1 MPFVIYERL
10 MLRKPFFHI
19 RISATITSKLLSIER
34 PTMTDSQPINPDV
47 NITDTTNNNTDKNFN
62 NSTDK
67 NLNNDINK
75 NDDVLDYLSVDD
87 YDYELPDSLIAR
99 YPLAQRSA
107 SKLLYV
113 AKNNQKNTDSQ
124 ILDKQFSEL
133 PDLLNT
139 GDLIVFNDTKVMKAR
154 LFGQKDTGG
163 KIEVLIERLVELSDL
178 DGATLHL
185 QTTDGATV
193 SQEHIALCHVKASK
207 APKLGQRLQI
217 ADGHMQ
223 AVMIG
228 RQDNLF
234 ILAFEASILPDL
246 ERYGELPIPPYFE
259 RHADAT
265 DNTRYQTV
273 FHDPAKLASVAAPTA
288 SLHFDELVLDKLAAK
303 GINTAFV
310 TLHVGAGTFAPVKTD
325 NLLNHTMHSEYA
337 HLPQTTAD
345 LINQTHANGKQ
356 VIAIGTTVTRVLET
370 AYQKTAVNG
379 QALSSW
385 AGDTDIFIYPG
396 FKFGV
401 IDKLFTNFH
410 LPKSTLLMLVS
421 AFAGKAAIEQ
431 AYQHAINT
439 EYRFFSYGD
448 AMLLDKKIQL
458 QE

>member
-1 MPFVIYERL
+1 
-10 MLRKPFFHI
+10 
-19 RISATITSKLLSIER
+19 
-34 PTMTDSQPINPDV
+34 MTDSQPV
-47 NITDTTNNNTDKNFN
+47 NLDTTCTDTA
-62 NSTDK
+62 DK
-67 NLNNDINK
+67 NLDKSSVKNTNK
-75 NDDVLDYLSVDD
+75 MLDKNAETLEYLSVDD

-107 SKLLYV
+107 SKLLYL
-113 AKNNQKNTDSQ
+113 ATNQQKDSDSQ
-124 ILDKQFSEL
+124 IIDKQFSEL
-133 PDLLNT
+133 PDLLNA

-163 KIEVLIERLVELSDL
+163 KIEVLIERLVNISDL
-178 DGATLHL
+178 DSTVL
-185 QTTDGATV
+185 QLETTDGK
-193 SQEHIALCHVKASK
+193 SIDQEHIALCHVKASK
-207 APKLGQRLQI
+207 APKLGQRLEI

-223 AVMIG
+223 AVVIG
-228 RQDNLF
+228 RQENLF
-234 ILAFEASILPDL
+234 ILAFEALILPDL

-288 SLHFDELVLDKLAAK
+288 SLHFDKFVLDKLAAK
-303 GINTAFV
+303 GIHTAFV

-337 HLPQTTAD
+337 HLPQVTAD

-396 FKFGV
+396 FRFGV
-401 IDKLFTNFH
+401 IDKLLTNFH

-421 AFAGKAAIEQ
+421 AFAGKAPIEQ
-431 AYQHAINT
+431 AYQHAINNY
-439 EYRFFSYGD
+439 YRFFSYGD
-448 AMLLDKKIQL
+448 AMLLDKKVNVQA
-458 QE
+458 

>member
-1 MPFVIYERL
+1 
-10 MLRKPFFHI
+10 
-19 RISATITSKLLSIER
+19 
-34 PTMTDSQPINPDV
+34 MTDSQPINLDI
-47 NITDTTNNNTDKNFN
+47 NLNNTTNH
-62 NSTDK
+62 STDK
-67 NLNNDINK
+67 NDEMLE
-75 NDDVLDYLSVDD
+75 YLSVDD
-87 YDYELPDSLIAR
+87 YDYELPDGLIAR

-113 AKNNQKNTDSQ
+113 ASNTQNSDDSQ
-124 ILDKQFSEL
+124 TLDKHFSEL

-163 KIEVLIERLVELSDL
+163 KIEVLIERLVDFSNL
-178 DGATLHL
+178 DSAALHL
-185 QTTDGATV
+185 QTTNGEIV
-193 SQEHIALCHVKASK
+193 NQKHIALCHIKASK
-207 APKLGQRLQI
+207 APKLGQALQI
-217 ADGHMQ
+217 ADGQMHAM
-223 AVMIG
+223 MIG
-228 RQDNLF
+228 RQENLF
-234 ILAFEASILPDL
+234 ILAFEAPILPDL
-246 ERYGELPIPPYFE
+246 ECYGELPIPPYFE

-288 SLHFDELVLDKLAAK
+288 SLHFDELVLDKLSAK
-303 GINTAFV
+303 GIHTAFV

-325 NLLNHTMHSEYA
+325 NLLNHIMHSEYA
-337 HLPQTTAD
+337 HLPQATAD

-401 IDKLFTNFH
+401 IDKLLTNFH

-421 AFAGKAAIEQ
+421 AFAGKAAIEK

-439 EYRFFSYGD
+439 QYRFFSYGD
-448 AMLLDKKIQL
+448 AMLLDKKAQL

>member
-1 MPFVIYERL
+1 
-10 MLRKPFFHI
+10 
-19 RISATITSKLLSIER
+19 
-34 PTMTDSQPINPDV
+34 MTDSQPV
-47 NITDTTNNNTDKNFN
+47 NLDTTCTDTAEKNLDKSSVKNTNKMLDKNAE
-62 NSTDK
+62 T
-67 NLNNDINK
+67 LE
-75 NDDVLDYLSVDD
+75 YLSVDD

-107 SKLLYV
+107 SKLLYL
-113 AKNNQKNTDSQ
+113 ATNQQKNSDSQ
-124 ILDKQFSEL
+124 IVDKQFSEL
-133 PDLLNT
+133 ADLLNA

-163 KIEVLIERLVELSDL
+163 KIEVLIERLVNISDL
-178 DGATLHL
+178 DSTVL
-185 QTTDGATV
+185 QLETTDGK
-193 SQEHIALCHVKASK
+193 SIDQEHIALCHVKASK
-207 APKLGQRLQI
+207 APKLGQRLEI

-223 AVMIG
+223 AVVIG
-228 RQDNLF
+228 RQENLF
-234 ILAFEASILPDL
+234 ILAFEALILPDL

-288 SLHFDELVLDKLAAK
+288 SLHFDKFVLDKLAAK
-303 GINTAFV
+303 GIHTAFV

-337 HLPQTTAD
+337 HLPQVTAD

-396 FKFGV
+396 FRFGV
-401 IDKLFTNFH
+401 IDKLLTNFH

-421 AFAGKAAIEQ
+421 AFAGKAPIEQ
-431 AYQHAINT
+431 AYQHAINNQ
-439 EYRFFSYGD
+439 YRFFSYGD
-448 AMLLDKKIQL
+448 AILLDKKAKA
-458 QE
+458 

>member
-1 MPFVIYERL
+1 
-10 MLRKPFFHI
+10 
-19 RISATITSKLLSIER
+19 
-34 PTMTDSQPINPDV
+34 MTDSQPV
-47 NITDTTNNNTDKNFN
+47 NLDTTCTDTA
-62 NSTDK
+62 DK
-67 NLNNDINK
+67 NLDKSSVKNTNK
-75 NDDVLDYLSVDD
+75 MLDKNAETLEYLSVDD

-107 SKLLYV
+107 SKLLYL
-113 AKNNQKNTDSQ
+113 ATNQQKDSDSQ
-124 ILDKQFSEL
+124 IIDKQFSEL
-133 PDLLNT
+133 PDLLNA

-163 KIEVLIERLVELSDL
+163 KIEVLIERLVNISDL
-178 DGATLHL
+178 DSTVL
-185 QTTDGATV
+185 QLETTDGK
-193 SQEHIALCHVKASK
+193 SIDQEHIALCHVKASK
-207 APKLGQRLQI
+207 APKLGQRLEI

-223 AVMIG
+223 AVVIG
-228 RQDNLF
+228 RQENLF
-234 ILAFEASILPDL
+234 ILAFEAPILPDL

-288 SLHFDELVLDKLAAK
+288 SLHFDKFVLDKLAAK

-337 HLPQTTAD
+337 HLPQVTAD

-396 FKFGV
+396 FRFGV
-401 IDKLFTNFH
+401 IDKLLTNFH

-421 AFAGKAAIEQ
+421 AFAGKAPIEQ
-431 AYQHAINT
+431 AYQYAIDNQ
-439 EYRFFSYGD
+439 YRFFSYGD
-448 AMLLDKKIQL
+448 TMLLDKKVNVQA
-458 QE
+458 

>member
-1 MPFVIYERL
+1 
-10 MLRKPFFHI
+10 
-19 RISATITSKLLSIER
+19 
-34 PTMTDSQPINPDV
+34 MTDSQPV
-47 NITDTTNNNTDKNFN
+47 NLDTTCTDTAEKNLDKSSVKNTNKMLDKNAE
-62 NSTDK
+62 T
-67 NLNNDINK
+67 LE
-75 NDDVLDYLSVDD
+75 YLSVDD

-107 SKLLYV
+107 SKLLYL
-113 AKNNQKNTDSQ
+113 ATNQQKDSDSQ
-124 ILDKQFSEL
+124 IIDKQFSEL
-133 PDLLNT
+133 PDLLNA

-163 KIEVLIERLVELSDL
+163 KIEVLIERLVNISDL
-178 DGATLHL
+178 DSTVL
-185 QTTDGATV
+185 QLETTDGK
-193 SQEHIALCHVKASK
+193 SIDQEHIALCHVKASK
-207 APKLGQRLQI
+207 APKLGQRLEI

-223 AVMIG
+223 AVVIG
-228 RQDNLF
+228 RQENLF
-234 ILAFEASILPDL
+234 ILAFEAPILPDL

-288 SLHFDELVLDKLAAK
+288 SLHFDKFVLDKLAAK
-303 GINTAFV
+303 GIHTAFV
-310 TLHVGAGTFAPVKTD
+310 TLHVGAGTFAPVKID

-337 HLPQTTAD
+337 HLPQVTAD

-396 FKFGV
+396 FRFGV
-401 IDKLFTNFH
+401 IDKLLTNFH

-421 AFAGKAAIEQ
+421 AFAGKAPIEQ
-431 AYQHAINT
+431 AYQHAINNY
-439 EYRFFSYGD
+439 YRFFSYGD
-448 AMLLDKKIQL
+448 AMLLDKKIKA
-458 QE
+458 

>member
-1 MPFVIYERL
+1 
-10 MLRKPFFHI
+10 
-19 RISATITSKLLSIER
+19 
-34 PTMTDSQPINPDV
+34 MTDSQPV
-47 NITDTTNNNTDKNFN
+47 NLVTTCTDTA
-62 NSTDK
+62 DK
-67 NLNNDINK
+67 NLDKSSVKNTNK
-75 NDDVLDYLSVDD
+75 MLDKNAETLEYLSVDD

-107 SKLLYV
+107 SKLLYL
-113 AKNNQKNTDSQ
+113 ATNQQKDSDSQ
-124 ILDKQFSEL
+124 IIDKQFSEL
-133 PDLLNT
+133 PDLLNA

-163 KIEVLIERLVELSDL
+163 KIEVLIERLVYISDL
-178 DGATLHL
+178 DSTVL
-185 QTTDGATV
+185 QLETTDGK
-193 SQEHIALCHVKASK
+193 SIDQEHIALCHVKASK
-207 APKLGQRLQI
+207 APKLGQRLEI

-223 AVMIG
+223 AVVIG
-228 RQDNLF
+228 RQENLF
-234 ILAFEASILPDL
+234 ILAFEALILPDL

-288 SLHFDELVLDKLAAK
+288 SLHFDKFVLDKLAAK
-303 GINTAFV
+303 GIHTAFV

-337 HLPQTTAD
+337 HLPQVTAD

-396 FKFGV
+396 FRFGV
-401 IDKLFTNFH
+401 IDKLLTNFH

-421 AFAGKAAIEQ
+421 AFAGKAPIEQ
-431 AYQHAINT
+431 AYQHAIDNQ
-439 EYRFFSYGD
+439 YRFFSYGD
-448 AMLLDKKIQL
+448 TMLLDKKIKA
-458 QE
+458 

>member
-1 MPFVIYERL
+1 
-10 MLRKPFFHI
+10 
-19 RISATITSKLLSIER
+19 
-34 PTMTDSQPINPDV
+34 MTDSQPV
-47 NITDTTNNNTDKNFN
+47 NLVTTCTDTA
-62 NSTDK
+62 DK
-67 NLNNDINK
+67 NLDKSSVKNTNK
-75 NDDVLDYLSVDD
+75 MLDKNAETLEYLSVDD

-107 SKLLYV
+107 SKLLYL
-113 AKNNQKNTDSQ
+113 ATNQQKDSDSQ
-124 ILDKQFSEL
+124 IIDKQFSEL
-133 PDLLNT
+133 PDLLNA

-163 KIEVLIERLVELSDL
+163 KIEVLIERLVNISDL
-178 DGATLHL
+178 DSTVL
-185 QTTDGATV
+185 QLETTDGK
-193 SQEHIALCHVKASK
+193 SIDQEHIALCHVKASK
-207 APKLGQRLQI
+207 APKLGQRLEI

-223 AVMIG
+223 AVVIG
-228 RQDNLF
+228 RQENLF
-234 ILAFEASILPDL
+234 ILAFEALILPDL

-288 SLHFDELVLDKLAAK
+288 SLHFDKFVLDKLAAK
-303 GINTAFV
+303 GIHTAFV

-337 HLPQTTAD
+337 HLPQVTAD

-396 FKFGV
+396 FRFGV
-401 IDKLFTNFH
+401 IDKLLTNFH

-421 AFAGKAAIEQ
+421 AFAGKAPIEQ
-431 AYQHAINT
+431 AYQHAINNY
-439 EYRFFSYGD
+439 YRFFSYGD
-448 AMLLDKKIQL
+448 AMLLDKKIKA
-458 QE
+458 

>member
-1 MPFVIYERL
+1 
-10 MLRKPFFHI
+10 
-19 RISATITSKLLSIER
+19 
-34 PTMTDSQPINPDV
+34 MTDSQPV
-47 NITDTTNNNTDKNFN
+47 NLDTTCTDTA
-62 NSTDK
+62 DK
-67 NLNNDINK
+67 NLDKSSVKNTNK
-75 NDDVLDYLSVDD
+75 MLDKNAETLEYLSVDD

-107 SKLLYV
+107 SKLLYL
-113 AKNNQKNTDSQ
+113 ATNQQKDSDSQ
-124 ILDKQFSEL
+124 IIDKQFSEL
-133 PDLLNT
+133 PDLLNA

-163 KIEVLIERLVELSDL
+163 KIEVLIERLVNISDL
-178 DGATLHL
+178 NSTVLKL
-185 QTTDGATV
+185 ETTDGK
-193 SQEHIALCHVKASK
+193 SIDQEHIALCHVKASK
-207 APKLGQRLQI
+207 APKLGQRLEI

-223 AVMIG
+223 AVVIG
-228 RQDNLF
+228 RQENLF
-234 ILAFEASILPDL
+234 ILAFEAPILPDL

-288 SLHFDELVLDKLAAK
+288 SLHFDKFVLDKLAAK
-303 GINTAFV
+303 GIHTAFV

-337 HLPQTTAD
+337 HLPQITAD

-396 FKFGV
+396 FRFGV
-401 IDKLFTNFH
+401 IDKLLTNFH

-421 AFAGKAAIEQ
+421 AFAGKAPIEQ
-431 AYQHAINT
+431 AYQHAIDNQ
-439 EYRFFSYGD
+439 YRFFSYGD
-448 AMLLDKKIQL
+448 TMLLDKKIKA
-458 QE
+458 

>member
-1 MPFVIYERL
+1 
-10 MLRKPFFHI
+10 
-19 RISATITSKLLSIER
+19 
-34 PTMTDSQPINPDV
+34 MTDSQPV
-47 NITDTTNNNTDKNFN
+47 NLDTTCTDTA
-62 NSTDK
+62 DK
-67 NLNNDINK
+67 NLDKSSVKNTNK
-75 NDDVLDYLSVDD
+75 MLDKNAETLEYLSVDD

-107 SKLLYV
+107 SKLLYL
-113 AKNNQKNTDSQ
+113 ATNQQKDSDSQ
-124 ILDKQFSEL
+124 IIDKQFSEL
-133 PDLLNT
+133 PDLLNA

-163 KIEVLIERLVELSDL
+163 KIEVLIERLVNISDL
-178 DGATLHL
+178 DSTVLKL
-185 QTTDGATV
+185 ETTDGK
-193 SQEHIALCHVKASK
+193 SIDQEHIALCHVKASK
-207 APKLGQRLQI
+207 APKLGQRLEI

-223 AVMIG
+223 AVVIG
-228 RQDNLF
+228 RQENLF
-234 ILAFEASILPDL
+234 ILAFEALILPDL

-288 SLHFDELVLDKLAAK
+288 SLHFDKFVLDKLAAK
-303 GINTAFV
+303 GIHTAFV

-337 HLPQTTAD
+337 HLPQVTAD

-396 FKFGV
+396 FRFGV
-401 IDKLFTNFH
+401 IDKLLTNFH

-421 AFAGKAAIEQ
+421 AFAGKAPIEQ
-431 AYQHAINT
+431 AYQHAINNY
-439 EYRFFSYGD
+439 YRFFSYGD
-448 AMLLDKKIQL
+448 AMLLDKKIKA
-458 QE
+458 